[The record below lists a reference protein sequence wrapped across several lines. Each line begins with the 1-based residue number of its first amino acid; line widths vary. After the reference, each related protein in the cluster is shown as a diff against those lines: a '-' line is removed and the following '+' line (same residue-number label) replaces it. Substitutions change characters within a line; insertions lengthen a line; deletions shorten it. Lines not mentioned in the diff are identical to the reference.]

1 VALSL
6 PPKLVALGFVAS
18 CAAIVVFGG
27 PVIDGEMVPL
37 SPWTSLLTGRVAC
50 RCYMRPMEVCK
61 VVVGDRLVLV
71 SVSWEVEVV
80 HGRWLPNGVC
90 AHL

>member
-1 VALSL
+1 L
-6 PPKLVALGFVAS
+6 PPKLVALGFVTS

-27 PVIDGEMVPL
+27 PEIGGEMVLL
-37 SPWTSLLTGRVAC
+37 SPWSFLLTGRVAC
-50 RCYMRPMEVCK
+50 HCYLRPMEVCK

-80 HGRWLPNGVC
+80 HGRWLPNDV
-90 AHL
+90 